1 MDRILAHPSALSV
14 LRGAMGRREIPVAL
28 FLIGEIHLDGWRWGL
43 LTFIISSYVIGGV
56 YIFEQGLSLAAV

>member
-1 MDRILAHPSALSV
+1 
-14 LRGAMGRREIPVAL
+14 MGRREIPVAL